1 MNTIFESTE
10 EIYGRLPEAW
20 QLTTLGELIKNKK
33 ADLQTGPFGTM
44 LHASSYKSIGTPVL
58 AVQHIGEN
66 RIIHKWDIPRVDVE
80 THQRLSRYEIKVND
94 IIFSRKGAVERTA
107 LVTQKEKGWLQGS
120 DCIRLRLLDPSID
133 PVYISYVFCSVA
145 YRKWIIQHAHG
156 ATMPSLNQ
164 QIINLSPLPIPQLG
178 EQKRIADVLSC
189 LDAKIDNLRRQN
201 ETLEEI
207 ARSIFKHWFIDFE
220 FPNADGK
227 PYKSFGGAM
236 VRSELGDIPEGWR
249 VGKLGD
255 VGKIITGKT
264 PSTQSPELWGDDLP
278 FITPTDFKNY
288 GKYILGAERKI
299 SRLASSKF
307 KNYIIPK
314 NSIIVTCI
322 GSDMGKVVKTAI
334 SCITNQ
340 QINSIILFD
349 KIYFHEYVFNYLKN
363 QYKLLRNIALGGS
376 TMPIINKS
384 AFSDIEIIIPCI
396 ESLNIF
402 ENIISPLNDKIINND
417 SSIQTLTKTRDALL
431 PKLMSGQLRVKE

>member
-1 MNTIFESTE
+1 MSEWKESKIHTLCEAIIDCVNKTAPTVEKVTPYRMIRTSNVKDGCIDLSSTNYVTEDIFTKWTRRSTLKKGD
-10 EIYGRLPEAW
+10 IVLTGEAP
-20 QLTTLGELIKNKK
+20 LGELGKIIDGKN
-33 ADLQTGPFGTM
+33 LFLG
-44 LHASSYKSIGTPVL
+44 
-58 AVQHIGEN
+58 
-66 RIIHKWDIPRVDVE
+66 
-80 THQRLSRYEIKVND
+80 QRLMMYRPNVNIVDPDFLFYAFLSREVKHQIKSCGMGSTVEHMRVADCSEIIVKHPD
-94 IIFSRKGAVERTA
+94 LGQ
-107 LVTQKEKGWLQGS
+107 QKEIGKTL
-120 DCIRLRLLDPSID
+120 
-133 PVYISYVFCSVA
+133 
-145 YRKWIIQHAHG
+145 
-156 ATMPSLNQ
+156 SL
-164 QIINLSPLPIPQLG
+164 
-178 EQKRIADVLSC
+178 
-189 LDAKIDNLRRQN
+189 LDAKIDNLKRQN

-220 FPNADGK
+220 FPNPDGK
-227 PYKSFGGAM
+227 PYKSSGGAM
-236 VRSELGDIPEGWR
+236 VRSDLGDIPEGWR

-264 PSTQSPELWGDDLP
+264 PSTQSPELWGEDLP

-299 SRLASSKF
+299 SRLASTKF

-334 SCITNQ
+334 SCMTNQ

-349 KIYFHEYVFNYLKN
+349 KIYFHEYIFNYLKN

-376 TMPIINKS
+376 TMPIINKT
-384 AFSDIEIIIPCI
+384 AFSDIEIIIPCS

-417 SSIQTLTKTRDALL
+417 SSIQILTKTRDALL
-431 PKLMSGQLRVKE
+431 PKLMSGQIRVKE